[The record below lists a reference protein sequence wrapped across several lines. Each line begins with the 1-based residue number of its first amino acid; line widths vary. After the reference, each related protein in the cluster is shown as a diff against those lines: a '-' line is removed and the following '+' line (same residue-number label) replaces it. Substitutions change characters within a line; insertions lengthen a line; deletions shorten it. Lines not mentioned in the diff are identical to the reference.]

1 MKTQQRILAACVAL
15 AACAALPA
23 LAQRMPDIGFESV
36 GRGAPLAA
44 DVRNTPVVGPNW
56 VRGFTPGQAPAPGQ
70 APGEGGGPRLGG
82 PAVQELNGF
91 RPGELPAGIEP
102 LPVDIFN
109 TKDFYADRA
118 LWSDPRYF
126 RCSSGYSTEEQWG
139 ALIGNPLILSQ
150 DSNDGVWGHCDQD
163 LPREAIVS
171 PYGFTTAQEHY
182 DALMAETKARGGPNE
197 YTFQDFPAAEWNG
210 IYERPL
216 FSVDHQNWYW
226 MRHSQISTVL
236 SLLTP
241 EYQQRTVQ
249 EIYHHVNTNAA
260 LWPSTFCWPEGF
272 MRRWHMASVWEHY
285 IIANPEIVQITAGV
299 VRNFITNIYVG
310 REFTTEDEAS
320 GGVPRLGEA
329 VPRWYGETVGFWDG
343 DALITWTSNIQGWKA
358 HSAFEFSS
366 KMQTIEIYTPN
377 RDEDG
382 NFTGLNHEAIFY
394 DPEALVEP
402 VRIVR
407 NLNKINEFDDANAT
421 PYPFIECVQN
431 IFPVD
436 GRAQPFSPGQ
446 TVPYVLPDMYGR
458 PWDKIW
464 SDNFEQGMQR
474 EEEGGDDIFSFE

>member
-15 AACAALPA
+15 ATCAALPA